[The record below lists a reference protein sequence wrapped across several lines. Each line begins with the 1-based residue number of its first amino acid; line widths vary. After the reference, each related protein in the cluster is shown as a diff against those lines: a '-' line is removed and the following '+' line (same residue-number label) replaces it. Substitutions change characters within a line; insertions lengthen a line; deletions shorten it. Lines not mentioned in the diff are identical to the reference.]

1 MLISFH
7 KISIPEKNLKET
19 MLKLIKKSLNLK
31 SGILFFIIASLT
43 IFVSIN
49 IKRNKPKDITNY
61 VVNVEKGLLS
71 DSINSSGEIK
81 AIKSVKISP
90 RKAGFIQTLN
100 VEEGDKVKKDQLLGT
115 LDDKEFKYKLKE
127 LVIKKDKNES
137 DFLRRE
143 YLYNEGA
150 ISKENLEDFKTK
162 FNTAKAKLND
172 AISEES
178 FYLIKSPFAG
188 TITSKYAEI
197 GSYVAPIAN
206 ISSNTSAKNFIFE
219 LSNGIEIIAKVPE
232 SDIGRIKI
240 GQEASVRIESFP
252 STKYQAK
259 IIKIA
264 PRAIKDNNVTSFEVT
279 LRFKEISNNIK
290 IGMTADLE
298 FKVKDD
304 IEKILVPTVSIVTEK
319 GKKGILKLDKNNFPK
334 FEEVEFGISSGSKTS
349 VINGLKPGEKIFI
362 DIPPWSKRK

>member
-1 MLISFH
+1 MISFH
-7 KISIPEKNLKET
+7 RISIPEKNLKET
-19 MLKLIKKSLNLK
+19 MLKLIKKNLNLK

-150 ISKENLEDFKTK
+150 ISKENLEDYKTK

-252 STKYQAK
+252 SSKYQAK

-264 PRAIKDNNVTSFEVT
+264 PRAVKDNNVTSFEVT

-298 FKVKDD
+298 FKVEDD
-304 IEKILVPTVSIVTEK
+304 VEKILVPTVSIVTEK

>member
-1 MLISFH
+1 MISFH
-7 KISIPEKNLKET
+7 RISIPEKNLKET
-19 MLKLIKKSLNLK
+19 MLKLIKKSLNFK

-264 PRAIKDNNVTSFEVT
+264 PRAVKDNNVTSFEVT

-298 FKVKDD
+298 FKVENDV
-304 IEKILVPTVSIVTEK
+304 EKILVPTVSIVTEK

>member
-7 KISIPEKNLKET
+7 RISIPEKNLKET
-19 MLKLIKKSLNLK
+19 MLKLIKKNLNLK

-264 PRAIKDNNVTSFEVT
+264 PRAVKDNNVTSFEVT

-298 FKVKDD
+298 FKVEDD
-304 IEKILVPTVSIVTEK
+304 VEKILVPTVSIVTEK

>member
-1 MLISFH
+1 ML
-7 KISIPEKNLKET
+7 E
-19 MLKLIKKSLNLK
+19 LIKKNLNFK
-31 SGILFFIIASLT
+31 SGILIFIIASFV
-43 IFVSIN
+43 IFLSNN
-49 IKRNKPKDITNY
+49 IKKNKPKDISNY
-61 VVNVEKGLLS
+61 VVDVKKGLLS
-71 DSINSSGEIK
+71 ETINSSGEIK
-81 AIKSVKISP
+81 AIKTVKISP
-90 RKAGFIQTLN
+90 RKSGFIQSLL
-100 VEEGDKVKKDQLLGT
+100 VEEGDKVNKEQILGT
-115 LDDKEFKYKLKE
+115 LDDKEFKFKLQE
-127 LVIKKDKNES
+127 LKIRNDKQKS

-150 ISKENLEDFKTK
+150 ISKENFEDFKTK
-162 FNTAKAKLND
+162 YNTSSAKLND

-178 FYLIKSPFAG
+178 FYLIKSPFSG

-206 ISSNTSAKNFIFE
+206 MSSNTSAKNFIFE
-219 LSNGIEIIAKVPE
+219 LSDGIEIIAKVPE

-240 GQEASVRIESFP
+240 GQEASVRIESYP
-252 STKYQAK
+252 SKKYQAK
-259 IIKIA
+259 IMKIA

-279 LRFKEISNNIK
+279 LRFKEISDDIK

-298 FKVKDD
+298 FKVEND

-334 FEEVEFGISSGSKTS
+334 FEEVEFGISSGSQTS

>member
-1 MLISFH
+1 ML
-7 KISIPEKNLKET
+7 E
-19 MLKLIKKSLNLK
+19 LIKKNLNFK
-31 SGILFFIIASLT
+31 SGILIFIIASFV
-43 IFVSIN
+43 IFLSNN
-49 IKRNKPKDITNY
+49 IKKNKPKDISNY
-61 VVNVEKGLLS
+61 VVDVKKGLLS
-71 DSINSSGEIK
+71 ESINSSGEIK
-81 AIKSVKISP
+81 AIKTVKISP
-90 RKAGFIQTLN
+90 RKPGFIQTLL
-100 VEEGDKVKKDQLLGT
+100 VEEGDKVNKEQLLGT
-115 LDDKEFKYKLKE
+115 LDDKEFKFKLKE
-127 LVIKKDKNES
+127 LKIRNDKQKS

-150 ISKENLEDFKTK
+150 ISKENFEDFKTK
-162 FNTAKAKLND
+162 YNTSSAKLND

-178 FYLIKSPFAG
+178 FYLIKSPFSG

-206 ISSNTSAKNFIFE
+206 MSSNTSAKNFIFE
-219 LSNGIEIIAKVPE
+219 LSDGIEIIAKVPE

-240 GQEASVRIESFP
+240 GQEASVRIESYP
-252 STKYQAK
+252 SKKYQAK

-279 LRFKEISNNIK
+279 LRFKEISDDIK

-298 FKVKDD
+298 FKVEND

>member
-1 MLISFH
+1 MISFH
-7 KISIPEKNLKET
+7 RISIPEKNLKET

-264 PRAIKDNNVTSFEVT
+264 PRAVKDNNVTSFEVT

-298 FKVKDD
+298 FKVEDD
-304 IEKILVPTVSIVTEK
+304 VEKILVPTVSIVTEK

>member
-7 KISIPEKNLKET
+7 RISIPEKNLKET

-49 IKRNKPKDITNY
+49 IKRNKPKDIANY

-264 PRAIKDNNVTSFEVT
+264 PRAVKDNNVTSFEVT

-298 FKVKDD
+298 FKVEDD
-304 IEKILVPTVSIVTEK
+304 VEKILVPTVSIVTEK

>member
-1 MLISFH
+1 
-7 KISIPEKNLKET
+7 
-19 MLKLIKKSLNLK
+19 MLKLIKKNLNLK

-43 IFVSIN
+43 IFVSNN
-49 IKRNKPKDITNY
+49 IKRNKPKDISNY

-71 DSINSSGEIK
+71 ESINSSGEIK

-90 RKAGFIQTLN
+90 RKAGFIKTLN

-115 LDDKEFKYKLKE
+115 LDDNEFKYKLEE
-127 LVIKKDKNES
+127 LMIRKDKNES

-252 STKYQAK
+252 SKKYQAK

-264 PRAIKDNNVTSFEVT
+264 PRAVKDNNVTSFEVT

>member
-1 MLISFH
+1 MISFH
-7 KISIPEKNLKET
+7 RISIPEKNLKET

-252 STKYQAK
+252 SSKYQAK

-264 PRAIKDNNVTSFEVT
+264 PRAVKDNNVTSFEVT

-298 FKVKDD
+298 FKVEDD
-304 IEKILVPTVSIVTEK
+304 VEKILVPTVSIVTEK